1 MSCNV
6 LYVQVLISD
15 ADTEY
20 LHKHTSTLLD
30 TSCYPKH
37 IKPVHL
43 TACYHRDLPINEFEH
58 VVQTHYKPLETQ
70 EVSLTV
76 LGLAADNKCVAYMVK
91 PTVPDSLQV
100 FPANKDCH
108 LTMMLNDAKPVYSN
122 KLIARLKSKGAVQ
135 QGEKCV
141 WFDQPLHVTGVVN
154 IVARS

>member
-1 MSCNV
+1 MSCSV
-6 LYVQVLISD
+6 LYVQVLVSD
-15 ADTEY
+15 SDTEY
-20 LHKHTSTLLD
+20 LHKHASSLLD

-43 TACYHRDLPINEFEH
+43 TACYHRDLPADEFEQ

-76 LGLAADNKCVAYMVK
+76 LGLAADEKCVAYMVK
-91 PTVPDSLQV
+91 PTIQNSLQV

-122 KLIARLKSKGAVQ
+122 KMIARLKGKGAVKAE
-135 QGEKCV
+135 EKYL
-141 WFDQPLHVTGVVN
+141 WFEQPQVVKGVVD